1 MKVVTSQCR
10 FRYNNFTFCTLH
22 TQVRKDIDIMC
33 PDSIFLIAYKR
44 MVYME
49 RLFMPEHWCSLL
61 ISISFSYSYNF
72 MYTKGITFNS
82 GFYFTTIAFYGCWF
96 DTSSNKSFV
105 LSTTHL
111 VQREIKNIFTTLLTP
126 SVSYER
132 KLTTSTTLLS
142 RLQLDFVL

>member
-1 MKVVTSQCR
+1 MKGHVRSVAGADRDIVKVVISQCR
-10 FRYNNFTFCTLH
+10 FTYTNFTFCILH

-33 PDSIFLIAYKR
+33 PHSIFLMLTK
-44 MVYME
+44 MVYIE
-49 RLFMPEHWCSLL
+49 RLFMPGHWCSLL

-72 MYTKGITFNS
+72 MYTKGIIFNS
-82 GFYFTTIAFYGCWF
+82 GFYFTTIAIYSCWL

-105 LSTTHL
+105 FSTTHL
-111 VQREIKNIFTTLLTP
+111 VQR
-126 SVSYER
+126 SYER